1 MCSVT
6 PPVTDIAT
14 VGPKSWSR
22 FLGVSRDICT
32 GCGVRARGV
41 GAAIDRACVGVWV
54 RNLRDPLG
62 CSRGSGTVLVLSVL
76 LVLVSIST
84 DTNTQGGL
92 GLQHPTPHRETFS
105 GGQPHAIQNI
115 EVVLS
120 VDYVTSSY
128 LLRHT
133 IIHTMSHHHTLSC
146 AQSWPS
152 ICSFVMS
159 VTMDVWCVR
168 IECVL
173 VHLLCACCVRTS
185 NLAVFFCC
193 LLLQSCSWA
202 LFVGVSDAQKYGVF
216 FFGVLYCCL
225 LLQSCSWASQMLRN
239 MDICMH
245 THACMCIYI
254 YAHIDVCAYVCVC
267 VYVCAYVRVCVH
279 IYKYMYVFIY
289 IYIHIWLTEKNK
301 IRSMQQAL

>member
-152 ICSFVMS
+152 ICSFVMLQW
-159 VTMDVWCVR
+159 TFDV
-168 IECVL
+168 CVL
-173 VHLLCACCVRTS
+173 SACSCICCVRVVCVHQT
-185 NLAVFFCC
+185 
-193 LLLQSCSWA
+193 WR
-202 LFVGVSDAQKYGVF
+202 F
-216 FFGVLYCCL
+216 FFVVYYCKAVRGL
-225 LLQSCSWASQMLRN
+225 CSWASQMLRN
-239 MDICMH
+239 MECFFL
-245 THACMCIYI
+245 ACFIVVYYCKAVRGRLRCSEIWT
-254 YAHIDVCAYVCVC
+254 YVCIHMHVC
-267 VYVCAYVRVCVH
+267 VSIYMH
-279 IYKYMYVFIY
+279 I
-289 IYIHIWLTEKNK
+289 
-301 IRSMQQAL
+301 

>member
-84 DTNTQGGL
+84 ETNTQGGL

-133 IIHTMSHHHTLSC
+133 IIFILCHIIIHWVVLSLDQAYAALWCYNGRLMC
-146 AQSWPS
+146 AYWVRARA
-152 ICSFVMS
+152 FV
-159 VTMDVWCVR
+159 V
-168 IECVL
+168 CVL
-173 VHLLCACCVRTS
+173 CAYIKLGGFFLLFITAK
-185 NLAVFFCC
+185 
-193 LLLQSCSWA
+193 
-202 LFVGVSDAQKYGVF
+202 LFVGSVRGRLRCSEIWSVF
-216 FFGVLYCCL
+216 FLACFIVVYYCKAVRGRL
-225 LLQSCSWASQMLRN
+225 RCSEIW
-239 MDICMH
+239 
-245 THACMCIYI
+245 T
-254 YAHIDVCAYVCVC
+254 YVCIHMHVC
-267 VYVCAYVRVCVH
+267 VSIYMH
-279 IYKYMYVFIY
+279 I
-289 IYIHIWLTEKNK
+289 
-301 IRSMQQAL
+301 